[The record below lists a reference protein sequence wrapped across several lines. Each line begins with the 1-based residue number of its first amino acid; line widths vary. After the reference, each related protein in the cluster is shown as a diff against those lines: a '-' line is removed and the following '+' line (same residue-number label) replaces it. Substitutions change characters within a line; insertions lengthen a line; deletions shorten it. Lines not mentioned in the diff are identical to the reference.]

1 NKGNRK
7 ADAFGG
13 FENSRLRF
21 FFLLWKGVNR
31 INIALE
37 GSENSLSTVS
47 THLRH
52 ILHCRSAFAD

>member
-1 NKGNRK
+1 MV
-7 ADAFGG
+7 ALD
-13 FENSRLRF
+13 